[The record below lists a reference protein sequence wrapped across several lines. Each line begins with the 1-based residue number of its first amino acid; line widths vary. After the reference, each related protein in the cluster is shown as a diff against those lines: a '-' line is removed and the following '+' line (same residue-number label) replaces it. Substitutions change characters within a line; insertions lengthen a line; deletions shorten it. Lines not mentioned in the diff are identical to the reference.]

1 MKKIVRL
8 TESDLT
14 RIIKRTIIEME
25 EDDDEVIVNVNDISK
40 EDMACFNDVATPSG
54 MNGGKYK
61 RKKKGCQTK
70 TRYKS
75 KTKYYGNNRF

>member
-1 MKKIVRL
+1 MKRIIRL

-25 EDDDEVIVNVNDISK
+25 EDDDEVIVNVNDIAK

-61 RKKKGCQTK
+61 RK
-70 TRYKS
+70 
-75 KTKYYGNNRF
+75 RFLLD